1 MRSVDNNRA
10 ENFIRK
16 HELFKRWLI
25 FALCIAL
32 ITGTVTL
39 YMMNKPATAMTEEGA
54 QQIGLVLE
62 TADSEFEQG
71 IIEQMESDEASAEG
85 AVVDGEAAYED
96 AAQGEAP
103 VEVTDEADS
112 AASLDSVLA
121 EDEELAADSAASL
134 GSSLTEEELAADS
147 AASLG
152 SSLTEEELA
161 ASNSSASL
169 ASSLTEEELAAAAS
183 SASTTEE
190 TALSQDVVLTVAYLD
205 QDGEALADEREIN
218 LSESI
223 NFTEEAREIEGYVFE
238 YALIDG
244 IEITVITAK
253 LDENEHKYYEAVLSG
268 GTTVN
273 ITEDM
278 TVVLVY
284 KSAELAEK
292 QVETEVIEY
301 IPKVSLKGTLVDD
314 FGTEIDHDKYS
325 EIELPS
331 FEEELALGDTENA
344 PYKNVKVKT
353 GLFKYNTYSY
363 VKATYDGKVITGIMK
378 EEVEGVVK
386 KNDETT
392 DTAEATSAASEEAST
407 DASTEASTSET
418 LPSQNASEIEKE
430 LVTLYYY
437 TTDGN
442 EYTRFEEDAIINFV
456 YTTGDQTEYRY
467 EDEKVSIVAKLQKPG
482 AIPEEAELQITQ
494 ITSDTTGYNYN
505 AYMSALN
512 DNAETI
518 ASDAGQEEATTYD
531 DSNTLMYD
539 IAFMYEGEEI
549 QPAEGAVSISLEF
562 KNNQLTNDLSVYT
575 EEDVT
580 VVHLPIKEE
589 VKEQSEISST
599 SEATNI
605 TSGDIEVKTLTDATT
620 ELNGVEKV
628 EFNEDNFSVFVFVS
642 GTSQKNT
649 WNGRKSITLND
660 FSGISSLFNY
670 SVVANELTNTGH
682 LEGNIRVGT
691 LYTDRNGSVLN
702 NGSNRITQN
711 PITEINVVKTVVN
724 GNDGTFKFRF
734 FNEYKVAVGP
744 EFTIETR
751 NKTGTKQI
759 LNTDWYFAD
768 VFSALNAGSTL
779 YVYELR
785 NDGSFI
791 EENVKYNDYTV
802 SYTYTDILG
811 YDVEEVAN
819 DHDANYIGEFESST
833 GEVATLGNNYFG
845 TNENYVGETYE
856 KDSDGHYHFGSD
868 KDVIVQNG
876 REYMF
881 TYVDGLKSAIGSDI
895 AAAREVS
902 VALADAKNYSSGNNT
917 TSNLVNVLNLVS
929 TTGKLQED
937 LTAANLASPYISGL
951 IASDQYL
958 LINIAV
964 DESRYSTYEFNGVG
978 LFFDDTH
985 NVQDPYSP
993 LASHVIYNFVNANR
1007 TASYGGTIRISGN
1020 NWSDGLMLAPSATVD
1035 QTGQYFQG
1043 EIIGNAVKHGEGNE
1057 FHKKTITSGKAVTV
1071 NVLNT
1076 ADGGLVVYK
1085 QINDEPANAS
1095 YDGKFRFTIER
1106 YQGSGR
1112 WTDITEQVSPGG
1124 ITNQYD
1130 NETGLSMMAIPLPT
1144 LTNGKTE
1151 YFRIHED
1158 AGTTVSGLT
1167 NDTSYIYAKVEVSS
1181 TGSITSIKYYK
1192 VRGDYRDLNSPY
1204 NAIDRSGSTEVA
1216 GSDVAFNNTSA
1227 KTSLVVKKNWVGG
1240 DKWAYVYAYV
1250 CGRSGS
1256 NDVYGTVIQLS
1267 EQNDWTATVED
1278 LPAYD
1283 ADGTP
1288 IIYRVVEIGQ
1298 VVGSVEE
1305 IQYGIDGKPANLLYD
1320 GNAVNTQSDEY
1331 QGYTASYSTDLSESD
1346 ILYAL
1351 GRPEVTAPERVG
1363 AVGELSG
1370 TVTITNTYNYKNVTL
1385 SLFKYLDGK
1394 DPAET
1399 TFEFSVSA
1407 LKNDYSLTEPETV
1420 TNIGNSISYTTKIEN
1435 NYVITKE
1442 SNQEKNVYFLI
1453 KEKDIS
1459 SDQFTKDESYIIA
1472 KVKKL
1477 GTDEQYVNYYRVSDS
1492 AEKSDIDSN
1501 AQKIVAYANSEHSIN
1516 DSADVAFYNTSYSIK
1531 IRKEWVEA
1539 DGTEIPKDVYDTYTA
1554 VNIAVWQTY
1563 RGGTPVIYE
1572 TVTLSAANNWEYTIN
1587 NVPRKWKANNG
1598 DHGQYVYYI
1607 QEYDN
1612 YGELKAESPL
1622 VAYYKEVDGEKS
1634 ERTNVIAKVD
1644 IRTSEN
1650 TRERI
1655 LVCQNIK
1662 SDVVLPETGGVGT
1675 AVYVLIGLAIIALAA
1690 IGFLFAGKRA
1700 LRVR

>member
-16 HELFKRWLI
+16 HEQFKRWLI

-71 IIEQMESDEASAEG
+71 IIEQMEQDEASEEAFVEEDDASDAATEG
-85 AVVDGEAAYED
+85 GSAGEAGD
-96 AAQGEAP
+96 
-103 VEVTDEADS
+103 DENS
-112 AASLDSVLA
+112 AASLGSSL
-121 EDEELAADSAASL
+121 EDGELVADADSAASL
-134 GSSLTEEELAADS
+134 GSSLTEEELAAANS
-147 AASLG
+147 SASLG

-161 ASNSSASL
+161 AANSSASL

-253 LDENEHKYYEAVLSG
+253 LDENEHKYYEAVLAG

-407 DASTEASTSET
+407 EASTSET
-418 LPSQNASEIEKE
+418 LASQNASEIEKE

-505 AYMSALN
+505 AYMSVLN

-562 KNNQLTNDLSVYT
+562 KNNQLTNDLSVCT

-628 EFNEDNFSVFVFVS
+628 EFSEDNFSVFVFVS

-724 GNDGTFKFRF
+724 GNDGIFKFRF

-744 EFTIETR
+744 EFTIETN

-759 LNTDWYFAD
+759 LNTDEAFSNSVFA
-768 VFSALNAGSTL
+768 ALNAGSTL

-785 NDGSFI
+785 NDGSII
-791 EENVKYNDYTV
+791 EENVKYNNYTV

-902 VALADAKNYSSGNNT
+902 VALADAKNYASGNNT

-985 NVQDPYSP
+985 NVQDSYSP

-1085 QINDEPANAS
+1085 QVNGEPANAS

-1106 YQGSGR
+1106 YYGSGV
-1112 WTDITEQVSPGG
+1112 WNDITSQISPEG
-1124 ITNQYD
+1124 ITNKYD
-1130 NETGLSMMAIPLPT
+1130 SASELSMIAIPLPN
-1144 LTNGKTE
+1144 LEKDKTT

-1158 AGTTVSGLT
+1158 AGTTVNGLT
-1167 NDTSYIYAKVEVSS
+1167 NDTSYIYVAVVTDKSGSVSS
-1181 TGSITSIKYYK
+1181 IRYYK
-1192 VRGDYRDLNSPY
+1192 VRGDYRFLYSPDY
-1204 NAIDRSGSTEVA
+1204 SINRSGATEVA
-1216 GSDVAFNNTSA
+1216 GSAAAFNNIPT
-1227 KTSLVVKKNWVGG
+1227 KTSLVVTKKWNGG
-1240 DKWAYVYAYV
+1240 DKWLYVYAYV
-1250 CGRSGS
+1250 CGRANS
-1256 NDVYGTVIQLS
+1256 NDVYGKVIQLS
-1267 EQNDWTATVED
+1267 EENNWTETVTD

-1283 ADGTP
+1283 QNGAP

-1298 VVGSVEE
+1298 KANSIDE
-1305 IQYGIDGKPANLLYD
+1305 IQTVNNTPINLLYD
-1320 GNAVNTQSDEY
+1320 QNAANTQSEQY
-1331 QGYTASYSTDLSESD
+1331 EGYTASYSTDLSESN
-1346 ILYAL
+1346 ILSAI
-1351 GRPEVTAPERVG
+1351 GTTSVTAPERVG

-1370 TVTITNTYNYKNVTL
+1370 TVTITNTYNYENVTL

-1394 DPAET
+1394 DPENA
-1399 TFEFSVSA
+1399 TFEFNISV
-1407 LKNDYSLTEPETV
+1407 LKNDYSLVELGTT
-1420 TNIGNSISYTTKIEN
+1420 TNIGSSISYTTEIKNE
-1435 NYVITKE
+1435 YVITKE
-1442 SNQEKNVYFLI
+1442 SNNEQNVYFLI
-1453 KEKDIS
+1453 KEKDVS
-1459 SDQFTKDESYIIA
+1459 SNQFTKDYSYIIA
-1472 KVKKL
+1472 KVKNL
-1477 GTDEQYVNYYRVSDS
+1477 GTKDQTVFYYRVSKDNEKAEVDS
-1492 AEKSDIDSN
+1492 DT
-1501 AQKIVAYANSEHSIN
+1501 QKIVAYANDGHKIS
-1516 DSADVAFYNTSYSIK
+1516 DSADVAFYNTSYSITIK
-1531 IRKEWVEA
+1531 KEWYGS
-1539 DGTEIPKDVYDTYTA
+1539 DGNELSKETYDDNTA
-1554 VNIAVWQTY
+1554 VNILVWQT
-1563 RGGTPVIYE
+1563 GNGLTPVIYQ
-1572 TVTLSAANNWEYTIN
+1572 TVTLSKANNWEYTLN
-1587 NVPRKWKANNG
+1587 NVPRVWNSSNQ
-1598 DHGQYVYYI
+1598 QYVYYI
-1607 QEYDN
+1607 QECDN
-1612 YGELKAESPL
+1612 FGNSITDSAF
-1622 VAYYKEVDGEKS
+1622 VGYYKIVNGVAS
-1634 ERTNVIAKVD
+1634 SITNQYNGVD
-1644 IRTSEN
+1644 IRGNEDKGTLV
-1650 TRERI
+1650 
-1655 LVCQNIK
+1655 LVCRNIR
-1662 SDVVLPETGGVGT
+1662 SNVVLPETGGVGT

-1690 IGFLFAGKRA
+1690 MGLIFAGKRA
-1700 LRVR
+1700 RRA